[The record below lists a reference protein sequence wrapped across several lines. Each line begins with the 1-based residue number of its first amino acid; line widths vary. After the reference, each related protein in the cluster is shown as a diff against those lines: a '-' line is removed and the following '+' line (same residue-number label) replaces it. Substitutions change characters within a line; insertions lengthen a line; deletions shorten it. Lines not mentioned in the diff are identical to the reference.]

1 MARPVGATTRPQFYT
16 YITEV
21 ERKDFVKWIKQAY
34 KNDKELAKWYGDQM
48 FGKATQ
54 TIAGDADAPLT
65 LKIVSYE
72 RTDDS
77 IQLDSGETSAPRIG
91 K

>member
-21 ERKDFVKWIKQAY
+21 ERKAFVKWIVKNY
-34 KNDKELAKWYGDQM
+34 KKDKELAKWYGDQM

-54 TIAGDADAPLT
+54 TLASDPDNPL
-65 LKIVSYE
+65 IVQFDSSFKNVTT
-72 RTDDS
+72 RKTKTDS
-77 IQLDSGETSAPRIG
+77 TKSS
-91 K
+91 